1 MLTSTLGRAPG
12 QPPRQA
18 RPEALE
24 TSGPRRMQLVFRL
37 AALLLAL
44 AIALVDTFTAF
55 DGAVAVLYVVVVLLA
70 ARTSRRA
77 DIIVA
82 GAGGLVLTIAAY
94 LNSHG
99 LNHVGSPTARA
110 LVSLAAIGITALLA
124 LQNQSATRRLASQAR
139 LLNLS
144 HDMIFVRDHP
154 GVITFW
160 NRTAEETYGWPA
172 REAIGRVAD
181 DLLHTRYPDRRE
193 TIEAELLAT
202 GSWDGTLEQQTR
214 SGATLV
220 LESRWVLQRDHH
232 GRITGVMET
241 HRDVTDRKA
250 AYAALVSSERRYRR
264 MFDASR
270 IGVIQEDWRAVRAA
284 LAAQGLMDGPALSA
298 HLARHPEF
306 IGHARKLAKV
316 DDVNPAFLAMVGRQD
331 SAQALDS
338 VDDILCDDDRMYA
351 RSLLAFAQ
359 GDAFHEGETEIVRAD
374 GSRIPVLFTITF
386 PVADDVDGPVL
397 VFVVDNTERRQAQDA
412 LLLAQTELAHA
423 ARVAT
428 LGELTASIAHEVN
441 QPLMA
446 VVTSGDAGMRWLRR
460 EQPDL
465 HEVGLAM
472 ERIVSEGRRASEIVK
487 RIRAFLSKAPVQQAE
502 LDVAT
507 VVDEATRLVAHEL
520 TRERVALQVDIEPG
534 LPSVTGDR
542 IQLQQVLVNLMI
554 NASQAMAGQSQ
565 PRRLSVSAAR
575 HDGGMVA
582 VTVSDTGP
590 GIAPADL
597 ERLFD
602 PFFTTKPQG
611 MGMGLP
617 ICRTTAQAHGGT
629 LTVDNTPGAGAA
641 FRLTLAATN
650 GNTPA

>member
-1 MLTSTLGRAPG
+1 
-12 QPPRQA
+12 
-18 RPEALE
+18 
-24 TSGPRRMQLVFRL
+24 MQLVFRL

-44 AIALVDTFTAF
+44 AIFMVDTFTSF

-82 GAGGLVLTIAAY
+82 ATAGIVLTIAAY
-94 LNSHG
+94 LDSHG

-110 LVSLAAIGITALLA
+110 LVSLAAIGIAALLA
-124 LQNQSATRRLASQAR
+124 LQNQSATRKLASQAR

-144 HDMIFVRDHP
+144 HDMIFVRDHQ

-172 REAIGRVAD
+172 RAAIGRIAD
-181 DLLHTRYPDRRE
+181 DLLHTRYPDRRDA
-193 TIEAELLAT
+193 IEAELLAT

-214 SGATLV
+214 AGATLV

-232 GRITGVMET
+232 GRVAGVMET

-270 IGVIQEDWRAVRAA
+270 IGVIQEDWRAVRAKLSA
-284 LAAQGLMDGPALSA
+284 MGLMNGPALAA

-306 IGHARKLAKV
+306 IDHARRLAKV
-316 DDVNPAFLAMVGRQD
+316 DDVNPAFLAMVGRRH
-331 SAQALDS
+331 AAEGMDS

-351 RSLLAFAQ
+351 RSLLAFVQ
-359 GDAFHEGETEIVRAD
+359 GDAFHEGETEIVRPD
-374 GSRIPVLFTITF
+374 GSRVPVLFTITF
-386 PVADDVDGPVL
+386 PSADDVAGSVL
-397 VFVVDNTERRQAQDA
+397 VFVVDNTDRKEAQDA
-412 LLLAQTELAHA
+412 LLLAQAELAHA

-460 EQPDL
+460 PQPDL

-472 ERIVSEGRRASEIVK
+472 ERIISEGRRASEIVK
-487 RIRAFLSKAPVQQAE
+487 RIRAFLSKAPVQQAV
-502 LDVAT
+502 LDIAT
-507 VVDEATRLVAHEL
+507 VIEEATRLVAHEL

-534 LPSVTGDR
+534 LPPIMGDR
-542 IQLQQVLVNLMI
+542 IQLQQVLVNLMV
-554 NASQAMAGQSQ
+554 NASQAMAGQTR
-565 PRRLSVSAAR
+565 PRRLSVSAERASAS
-575 HDGGMVA
+575 HEGAASENAASDAPGMIA
-582 VTVSDTGP
+582 VTVRDTGP
-590 GIAPADL
+590 GIAPEDV

-617 ICRTTAQAHGGT
+617 ICRTTAQAHGGA

-641 FRLTLAATN
+641 FRLTLAATQ
-650 GNTPA
+650 GIPST